1 MLKKLQLPPLQ
12 DHRRHLKLTTPFKI
26 VVGLVPA
33 LPPEHV
39 LTPFSKDRRKI
50 KATTYQIYNFDYPII
65 RQSASNSRG
74 CVISAS
80 KTDQFRNSFFVRTVY
95 EWNQLS
101 EETVHAFSADAFTSA
116 VGRTHKF

>member
-50 KATTYQIYNFDYPII
+50 KATTYHNYNFENSII
-65 RQSASNSRG
+65 RQSVNNSRG
-74 CVISAS
+74 YVVPAS
-80 KTDQFRNSFFVRTVY
+80 KT
-95 EWNQLS
+95 E
-101 EETVHAFSADAFTSA
+101 
-116 VGRTHKF
+116 